1 MMSACF
7 SLMNRMMSYMACTFM
22 NSRRLVLSQNVPET
36 NLYIIYKEHPLLA
49 VKYITSTKK
58 DFIRG
63 IICNEN

>member
-1 MMSACF
+1 
-7 SLMNRMMSYMACTFM
+7 MSYMTCTFM

-49 VKYITSTKK
+49 VKYIISTKK